1 MNFYKNSCPQAED
14 IIRDQVS
21 FSTRGTRILP
31 SPGSGTSSMIVE
43 SRSKRSL
50 SEKESDRSFGMRNY
64 RYLDTIKEAVER
76 ECPQVVSYADI
87 LVLSARDGI
96 VEVEGTNSQS
106 WWTVHSSKNR
116 EKGWRRSRVD
126 ILEQDLPDHNESIS
140 VVLDKFAAIGID
152 TPAVVALLGA
162 HCVGRTRC
170 VKLVHRLYP
179 DLDPNLNP
187 YHIPGM
193 LKKRPDPIPD
203 SKVVQF
209 VRNDRETPMK
219 LDNNYYRN
227 ILGNKGLLLVD
238 H

>member
-21 FSTRGTRILP
+21 FSTR
-31 SPGSGTSSMIVE
+31 E
-43 SRSKRSL
+43 RSL

-96 VEVEGTNSQS
+96 VEVLLHCA